1 MQVHR
6 SIDHLPLFTRA
17 VVTIGTFDGVHLG
30 HRKIIDALKRETESV
45 KGESVIISFHPH
57 PRKIVH
63 PHETLQL
70 INTPEE
76 KISLLA
82 QSDIDHLVIVPFNL
96 AFAEQSADDYIKEF
110 LIRKFNPNTII
121 IGYDH
126 HFGRD
131 RRGNYLLLEEK
142 APVFQY
148 RLVEIPKYLL
158 DEVGVSS
165 TKIRKA
171 ILSSDVD
178 TANRLLG
185 YDFYFSGRV
194 IKGDQLGRELGYPT
208 ANLEYEDP
216 DKIHLGEGV
225 FVCQVEIGNK
235 IKMGMLSVGNRP
247 TVSGKEERVEVN
259 IFDFD
264 DDIYGKELKVVVKKF
279 LRSQE
284 KYANLEEL
292 KKQMARDR
300 ENTIQYFQSGNKK

>member
-6 SIDHLPLFTRA
+6 SIDHLPSFTRA

-30 HRKIIDALKRETESV
+30 HRKIIDALKKEAKAV
-45 KGESVIISFHPH
+45 DGESVIISFHPH

-70 INTPEE
+70 INTLEE
-76 KISLLA
+76 KISLLT
-82 QSDIDHLVIVPFNL
+82 QSGIDHLVIVPFNQ
-96 AFAEQSADDYIKEF
+96 AFAEQSADDYIEKF

-131 RRGNYLLLEEK
+131 RKGNYLLLEEK
-142 APVFQY
+142 APLYQY

-171 ILSSDVD
+171 ILSSDID

-208 ANLEYEDP
+208 ANLAYEDP

-225 FVCQVEIGNK
+225 FVCQVEIK
-235 IKMGMLSVGNRP
+235 DQLKAGMLSIGTRP

-259 IFDFD
+259 IFNFD
-264 DDIYGKELKVVVKKF
+264 DDLYGQELKLRVKKF

-284 KYANLEEL
+284 KYANLEDL
-292 KKQMARDR
+292 KKQMARDQ
-300 ENTIQYFQSGNKK
+300 ENTIQYFQSVNKK